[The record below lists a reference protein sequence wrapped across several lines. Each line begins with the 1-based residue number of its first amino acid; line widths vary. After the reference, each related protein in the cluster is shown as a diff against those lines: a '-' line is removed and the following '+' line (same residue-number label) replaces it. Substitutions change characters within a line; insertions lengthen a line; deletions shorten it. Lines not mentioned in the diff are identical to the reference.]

1 MSLKSSPEEHSGL
14 TPQGSMRHAAWRSHW
29 LVAQLVGVS
38 QKTLLSPWLASPP
51 PGTRTRYGEVR
62 AHPKWPLCWSPC
74 PTAQLGWASG
84 GPPRAEGRGAQGRR
98 CSRGSRLW
106 GQQFVTGS
114 IDFCS
119 PGSAAGLGGDS
130 GGPYPAR
137 CTFSRPSS
145 QTFWH
150 AWPVN
155 QPYHR
160 AWPSAAGWEGS
171 RWPVQVLPSCSPS
184 RHSQRKTLEVIVLFS
199 SSEGIQRG
207 SR

>member
-1 MSLKSSPEEHSGL
+1 MCPRRCSSLPGCPPL
-14 TPQGSMRHAAWRSHW
+14 
-29 LVAQLVGVS
+29 
-38 QKTLLSPWLASPP
+38 P

-62 AHPKWPLCWSPC
+62 PHLKWPLCWSPC
-74 PTAQLGWASG
+74 PTAHLGWASG

-106 GQQFVTGS
+106 GQQFVTLTS
-114 IDFCS
+114 VPQDHS
-119 PGSAAGLGGDS
+119 LVWWDS
-130 GGPYPAR
+130 RGPCPAC

-150 AWPVN
+150 TLPVT

-160 AWPSAAGWEGS
+160 AWPSTAGWEGS
-171 RWPVQVLPSCSPS
+171 RWPVQVLSSCSPS

-199 SSEGIQRG
+199 SSKGIQHN